1 MQGFEMPLLTTLD
14 FNQKT
19 VSVEGIKA
27 VVTQNSSSNFEV
39 LLEIN
44 SNKILIALQGAY
56 DAIEPFEIL
65 AVKGFVELSVSFIN
79 TIKKLVGHL
88 LCRLD

>member
-1 MQGFEMPLLTTLD
+1 MHSFEVPLLSSSEL
-14 FNQKT
+14 QQQT
-19 VSVEGIKA
+19 VCVEGIRA
-27 VVTQNSSSNFEV
+27 VVTQYSGSAFEV

-44 SNKILIALQGAY
+44 SNKMLIAVQGAL
-56 DAIEPFEIL
+56 DAIEEFEIL
-65 AVKGFVELSVSFIN
+65 AVKGFVELSKSFIT

>member
-1 MQGFEMPLLTTLD
+1 
-14 FNQKT
+14 
-19 VSVEGIKA
+19 
-27 VVTQNSSSNFEV
+27 

-56 DAIEPFEIL
+56 DAIEQFEIL
-65 AVKGFVELSVSFIN
+65 AVKGFVELSVSFIK

>member
-1 MQGFEMPLLTTLD
+1 MQMFEMPLLTSSEC
-14 FNQKT
+14 NQKT
-19 VSVEGIKA
+19 VSIEGITA
-27 VVTQNSSSNFEV
+27 VVTQHSASDFEV

-44 SNKILIALQGAY
+44 SNKILVALQGAY
-56 DAIEPFEIL
+56 DAIEQFEIL

>member
-1 MQGFEMPLLTTLD
+1 MQRIEVPLLTASEM
-14 FNQKT
+14 NQKT
-19 VSVEGIKA
+19 VYLEGIRA
-27 VVTQNSSSNFEV
+27 VVTQNSASDFEV

-44 SNKILIALQGAY
+44 SNKIALQGAY
-56 DAIEPFEIL
+56 DAIEQFEIL
-65 AVKGFVELSVSFIN
+65 AVKGFVELSVSFIK

>member
-1 MQGFEMPLLTTLD
+1 MPLLTTLD

-27 VVTQNSSSNFEV
+27 VVTQNSSSDFEV

-44 SNKILIALQGAY
+44 SNKILIALQGAC
-56 DAIEPFEIL
+56 DAIEQFEIL

>member
-1 MQGFEMPLLTTLD
+1 MPLLTTLD

-27 VVTQNSSSNFEV
+27 VVTQNSSSDFEV

-56 DAIEPFEIL
+56 DDAIEQFEIL

>member
-1 MQGFEMPLLTTLD
+1 MQRIEVPLLTASEM
-14 FNQKT
+14 NQKT
-19 VSVEGIKA
+19 VCLDGIRA
-27 VVTQNSSSNFEV
+27 VVTQNSASDFEV

-56 DAIEPFEIL
+56 DAIEQFEIL
-65 AVKGFVELSVSFIN
+65 AVKGFVELSKSFIS
-79 TIKKLVGHL
+79 TIKKLISHL

>member
-1 MQGFEMPLLTTLD
+1 MQRIEVPLLTASEM
-14 FNQKT
+14 NQKT
-19 VSVEGIKA
+19 VCLDGIRA
-27 VVTQNSSSNFEV
+27 VVTQNSASDFEV

-56 DAIEPFEIL
+56 DAIEQFEIL
-65 AVKGFVELSVSFIN
+65 AVKGFVELSVSFIK
-79 TIKKLVGHL
+79 TIKKLVGYL

>member
-1 MQGFEMPLLTTLD
+1 MHSFEVPLLSSSEL
-14 FNQKT
+14 QQQT
-19 VSVEGIKA
+19 VCVEGIKA
-27 VVTQNSSSNFEV
+27 VVTQHSGSAFEV

-44 SNKILIALQGAY
+44 SNKMLIAIQGAL
-56 DAIEPFEIL
+56 DAIEEFEIL
-65 AVKGFVELSVSFIN
+65 AVKGFVELSKSFIT

>member
-1 MQGFEMPLLTTLD
+1 MQRIEVPLLTASEM
-14 FNQKT
+14 NQKT
-19 VSVEGIKA
+19 VYLEGIRA
-27 VVTQNSSSNFEV
+27 VVTQNSASDFEV

-56 DAIEPFEIL
+56 DAIEQFEIL
-65 AVKGFVELSVSFIN
+65 AIKGFVELSVSFIK